1 MYIIDMKKYRTKYQT
16 EEEKAE
22 AAKEHKRNYY
32 YRSVLDLGKVPKP
45 LQNKQAQEAQ
55 EQDIKELILGLKQD
69 LKQDIAGLRELI
81 IAQASK

>member
-22 AAKEHKRNYY
+22 AAKEYKRNYY
-32 YRSVLDLGKVPKP
+32 YRNKLESGKVPKP
-45 LQNKQAQEAQ
+45 LQNKQAQAEQ
-55 EQDIKELILGLKQD
+55 EKEVKELILG

-81 IAQASK
+81 IGQVSK